1 MPASVLTLKC
11 PHCFVPLI
19 LRDRTLVNRRT
30 VCPKCDELMHLA
42 ADPDRIVVGILPSRH
57 NAHALTVYGVLD
69 FPGDAPADPHTA
81 SAVAVTARVERTLEE
96 VLAKAPPVEPRRPLQ
111 AIDFPMDEP
120 VELTDIAKGTAVR
133 SAPRTG
139 KPARKKRA
147 ATPPATESD
156 KPPTVKPV
164 AVSHLA
170 PVAAADPRAVAS
182 IHEAPQKTR
191 WWDRLRNT
199 FRGMPW
205 FEWVRQNR
213 VVAGAAGALALLLIF
228 QLIWMVRGSG
238 EGPAAAAPASTSN
251 APSSG
256 GASPAESVT
265 DPRVQQS
272 SDENAAG
279 QKNAR
284 NKKENDPLADALPP
298 PAGDSEGE
306 GAGLDPL
313 PDAVLNRPDAP
324 AVAEVPRETPSTI
337 VVAPDKAKRDP
348 IDVAARLR
356 QPLASFDQARPATA
370 RSLFETLEEMIGVP
384 VLLDAKDLGPS
395 AAALDQKLTLKLK
408 STTVADLLT
417 AVADRTGLQWQIEGE
432 TIRMKAKATP

>member
-1 MPASVLTLKC
+1 VLTLKC

-30 VCPKCDELMHLA
+30 VCPKCEELMHLA
-42 ADPDRIVVGILPSRH
+42 ADPDRVVVGLLPSRH

-69 FPGDAPADPHTA
+69 FPEDAPLDPHAA
-81 SAVAVTARVERTLEE
+81 SAVSVPARVELTLEE

-120 VELTDIAKGTAVR
+120 VELTDIAKGTAVK

-139 KPARKKRA
+139 KPAQKKRA
-147 ATPPATESD
+147 ATPPTTEAS
-156 KPPTVKPV
+156 KPHAVKPV
-164 AVSHLA
+164 AGPRPSPA
-170 PVAAADPRAVAS
+170 TEAASQAVAS
-182 IHEAPQKTR
+182 RQTVAKEAR
-191 WWDRLRNT
+191 SWDRLQSALE
-199 FRGMPW
+199 GKPW

-213 VVAGAAGALALLLIF
+213 VVVGVAGVLALLLIF

-238 EGPAAAAPASTSN
+238 DGPAAAAPASTSN
-251 APSSG
+251 APSSAG
-256 GASPAESVT
+256 SPPAESAA
-265 DPRVQQS
+265 DPTLQSS
-272 SDENAAG
+272 SDEKAAG

-284 NKKENDPLADALPP
+284 NQENDPLADALPP
-298 PAGDSEGE
+298 PAGDSDGE
-306 GAGLDPL
+306 GAGPDAL

-324 AVAEVPRETPSTI
+324 AVAEVPKETPTTI
-337 VVAPDKAKRDP
+337 IVAPEKPKRDP

-417 AVADRTGLQWQIEGE
+417 AVADRTGLQWQIDGE
-432 TIRMKAKATP
+432 TIRVKAKATP